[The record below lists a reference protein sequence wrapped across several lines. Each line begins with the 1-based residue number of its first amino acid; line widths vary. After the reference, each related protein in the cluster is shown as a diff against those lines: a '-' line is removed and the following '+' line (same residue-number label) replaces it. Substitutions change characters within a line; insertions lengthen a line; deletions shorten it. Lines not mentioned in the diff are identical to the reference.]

1 MTSPRFPLARHAASL
16 ALLAGLAAPRAA
28 AAQGTPPRL
37 SEPVPD
43 PGKSSTNT
51 DDTAAIAQNPAN
63 LVFLPTYE
71 LRWNT
76 VWTGSASPVPNRG
89 SSFAAGLPIGPFATG
104 LRLDLLSPSGNAAY
118 PFTDQSSR
126 WLRWAVAFGSA
137 KASIGTTIGWGFSSS
152 DNLDGPVS
160 LTSALTARLFPWL
173 SASVMARD
181 WNQPHTA
188 SGLTLGRSWV
198 FGLGARPLGT
208 RSVEAA
214 FDLAY
219 FEQSQ
224 SFTGRA
230 TVGVDIPRIGRLR
243 GDLGINPES
252 DRRFFAMAGVDV
264 NIDRL
269 QVSAGSVFGDAV
281 TRSGTGFYAGA
292 ALRGFREPGVRLPA
306 KVARIRINDTPGVRG
321 NTRLLRRLWRLADDP
336 EVAGVVLQLRAE
348 PASSM
353 AHAEEVADAVRG
365 LRKKGKKVLC
375 HLEDNGGK
383 SLFVC
388 SQADRIAMNPAG
400 GLRYAGLSSTYQ
412 YFGGVLKKLD
422 VRADF
427 VRIGAHKL
435 AAEQFTN
442 EHGSDIAKLDH
453 QELVNEIEK
462 VYLHDTA
469 EGRKLLPAELK
480 ARLAKGPFLAGE
492 AQKAGLLDTLAY
504 QDEIDR
510 VVHEM
515 MGEKVRVVDDAPP
528 PKAPS
533 SWGEG
538 PKVAVVYLT
547 GDMVDGESQF
557 IPFVGIKLAGSNTI
571 ARALKRAREDASVKS
586 VVFRI
591 ETGGGSSLAADV
603 ILREAILTARR
614 KPLIVSMGTSAASG
628 GYYASVGAKEIF
640 ANRTTVTGS
649 IGIFYGK
656 VDVSGLL
663 GKLGVN
669 IEQFRTGPRADAESL
684 YRPFTD
690 DEHKE
695 LGVKVK
701 QFYDLF
707 IARVAEGRHMT
718 PEAVD
723 AVARGKVW
731 TGAQA
736 KEIGLVDKLG
746 GLREALAEARRLGG
760 LDEDAP
766 FVESPEE
773 DDSLL
778 GVLLKLVGITSA
790 GMNPMA
796 ATMIPPVFL
805 DMARMLSPFLVFE
818 PSRPMARAELG
829 EIEATSPGTAGEE
842 P

>member
-1 MTSPRFPLARHAASL
+1 MSPPRLARHAAFL
-16 ALLAGLAAPRAA
+16 AFLAGAAAPTVASA
-28 AAQGTPPRL
+28 TPPPPRL

-43 PGKSSTNT
+43 PGKGSTNT
-51 DDTAAIAQNPAN
+51 EDTTAIAINPAN

-71 LRWNT
+71 LRWNL
-76 VWTGSASPVPNRG
+76 VWTGSASPLPARG
-89 SSFAAGLPIGPFATG
+89 NSFAAGLPIGPFATG
-104 LRLDLLSPSGNAAY
+104 LRLDLLSPTGTA
-118 PFTDQSSR
+118 PFPYTNQSSH
-126 WLRWAVAFGSA
+126 WLRWAIAFGDA
-137 KASIGTTIGWGFSSS
+137 RASIGTTVGWGFSPAAS
-152 DNLDGPVS
+152 LDGPIS
-160 LTSALTARLFPWL
+160 LTTGVTARLFPWL
-173 SASVMARD
+173 SASVLARD
-181 WNQPHTA
+181 WNQPRSDA
-188 SGLTLGRSWV
+188 GLPIERSWV

-208 RSVEAA
+208 RAIEAD

-219 FEQSQ
+219 FERSEG
-224 SFTGRA
+224 FVGKA
-230 TVGVDIPRIGRLR
+230 MVGVDLPRIGRLR
-243 GDLGINPES
+243 GDLTISPES
-252 DRRFFAMAGVDV
+252 DRRFVAMAGVDV
-264 NIDRL
+264 NVDRFQL
-269 QVSAGSVFGDAV
+269 SGGSVFGDAV

-292 ALRGFREPGVRLPA
+292 AFRGFREPGVRLPA
-306 KVARIRINDTPGVRG
+306 KVVRIRITGTPGVRG

-353 AHAEEVADAVRG
+353 AHAEEVADAVRL

-388 SQADRIAMNPAG
+388 AQADRIAMNPAG

-412 YFGGVLKKLD
+412 YFGGLLKKLD
-422 VRADF
+422 VQADF

-435 AAEQFTN
+435 AAEQFTR
-442 EHGSDIAKLDH
+442 EGGSEVAQRDH
-453 QELVNEIEK
+453 QELVDEIEK
-462 VYLHDTA
+462 VYLHDTG
-469 EGRKLLPAELK
+469 EGRKLSPKELK
-480 ARLAKGPFLAGE
+480 ARLSKGPFLAGE
-492 AQKAGLLDTLAY
+492 AQKAGLIDTLAF

-510 VVHEM
+510 VASDM
-515 MGEKVRVVDDAPP
+515 MGGQAHVVDDAPIP
-528 PKAPS
+528 RAPAF
-533 SWGEG
+533 WGDA

-557 IPFVGIKLAGSNTI
+557 VPFVGIKLAGSNTI
-571 ARALKRAREDASVKS
+571 ARALKRARDDASVKS

-603 ILREAILTARR
+603 ILREAQLTAKR

-628 GYYASVGAKEIF
+628 GYYAAVGGKEIF

-663 GKLGVN
+663 GKLGVRM
-669 IEQFRTGPRADAESL
+669 EQFRSGPRADAESL

-690 DEHKE
+690 EEHKE
-695 LGVKVK
+695 LGIKVK

-707 IARVAEGRHMT
+707 IARVAEGRKMK

-723 AVARGKVW
+723 AIARGKVW

-736 KEIGLVDKLG
+736 REIGLVDRLG

-766 FVESPEE
+766 FTESPEE

-778 GVLLKLVGITSA
+778 GVLLKLVGITSV
-790 GMNPMA
+790 GVNPMA

-805 DMARMLSPFLVFE
+805 DFARVLSPFLIFE
-818 PSRPMARAELG
+818 SSRPMARAELG
-829 EIEATSPGTAGEE
+829 EVESLAPSTAGEE